1 MTEESMTKEREFDF
15 EKALERL
22 DEIVEAF
29 DSGEMTLRQM
39 EASFVEGM
47 NLIKQCTKCLD
58 AVELRVQELSETD
71 QPIDEPEPLE

>member
-1 MTEESMTKEREFDF
+1 MSGKQEFDF

-58 AVELRVQELSETD
+58 DVEMRVQELSAADET
-71 QPIDEPEPLE
+71 QTVDEEPGEFE